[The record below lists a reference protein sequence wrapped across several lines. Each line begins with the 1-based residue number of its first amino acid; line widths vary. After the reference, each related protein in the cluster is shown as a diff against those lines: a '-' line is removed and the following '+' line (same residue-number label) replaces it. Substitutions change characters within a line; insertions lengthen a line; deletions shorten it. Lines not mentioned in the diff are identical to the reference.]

1 MFLNKQKIFLLEE
14 RIILIDSGLD
24 VGFVDILDHFKEAFV
39 FVVSLDTWIVDV
51 GCSGEVFILSP
62 K

>member
-24 VGFVDILDHFKEAFV
+24 VGFVDILDDFKEAFV

-51 GCSGEVFILSP
+51 GCCGEVFILRP